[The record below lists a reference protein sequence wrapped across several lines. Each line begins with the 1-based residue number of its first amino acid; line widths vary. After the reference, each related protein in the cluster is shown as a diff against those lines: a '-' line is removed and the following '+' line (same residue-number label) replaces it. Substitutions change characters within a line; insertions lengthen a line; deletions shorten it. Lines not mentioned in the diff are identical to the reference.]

1 MESKTHDGAVNGT
14 KHKQIHKENKSV
26 RRWGE
31 WEAQTAGV
39 RHTQGWAYRST
50 F

>member
-1 MESKTHDGAVNGT
+1 MESKKHDGTVNVT

-31 WEAQTAGV
+31 WEAQTAGCKAHARMGV
-39 RHTQGWAYRST
+39 
-50 F
+50 